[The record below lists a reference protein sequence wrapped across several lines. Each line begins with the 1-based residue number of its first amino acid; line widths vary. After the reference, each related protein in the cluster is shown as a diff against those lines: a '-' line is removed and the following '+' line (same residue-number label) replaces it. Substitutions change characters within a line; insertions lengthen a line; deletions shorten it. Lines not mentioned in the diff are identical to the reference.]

1 MSSSGRSDVLVA
13 AVPDDVPLVADVEA
27 DGGHDH
33 ADEDGDQANN
43 HACKNVNVSLQGKI
57 GNTGHKKNNYENFTL
72 IRIGLA

>member
-43 HACKNVNVSLQGKI
+43 HAYKN
-57 GNTGHKKNNYENFTL
+57 
-72 IRIGLA
+72 